1 MRPAPWLQAYVIVT
15 LKSHSSDAAGS
26 FCERLPNLDEVVEC
40 QKIAEASDMIVK
52 VSTRDLETINQIL
65 TQEWLGSPEV
75 ASAQSSIIL
84 EEIKANSS
92 VTLKYLAKI

>member
-1 MRPAPWLQAYVIVT
+1 LRPAPWLQAYVIVT

-75 ASAQSSIIL
+75 ASAQSS
-84 EEIKANSS
+84 N
-92 VTLKYLAKI
+92 VLA